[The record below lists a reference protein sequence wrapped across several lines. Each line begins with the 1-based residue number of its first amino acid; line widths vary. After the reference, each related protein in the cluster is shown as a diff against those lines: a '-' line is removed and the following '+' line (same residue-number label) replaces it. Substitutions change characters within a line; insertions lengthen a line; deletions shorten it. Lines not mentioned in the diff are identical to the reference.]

1 LTAPTPPTRA
11 TAVTATK
18 PAPGAQGTG
27 SRRQLVVI
35 GGLLFF
41 AVVVIGCALLTGYA
55 AGVEEREVTRLA
67 RESQSIQEQFQ
78 LGIDDL
84 LAARYELARERFEY
98 VLRLK
103 PDFPEAV
110 ELLNM
115 ALGGLNQPTV
125 TPTSAI
131 TPTPVTPTPTPD
143 LSSRES
149 IFTSAQAAFSRGD
162 WSGALDLL
170 LLLRS
175 DDPMLHLAEVNQM
188 MAAALR
194 NRGMQKLQSGLLE
207 QGLYDLSLAARFGPL
222 DSQAE
227 AWRSSAAFYL
237 LANSYFGLDWRLAS
251 QYFAQICTAGAWGA
265 CRKYAISARGYG
277 DLLAATNDPCQ
288 AQLQY
293 QASLNILPDNA
304 LAPTATQASLLC
316 MTATAGTPT
325 PTPTASGTPTL
336 LFTVTVSPTPST
348 TPTLGTSSPTVTPPG
363 TPTPSITPSAS
374 PSLSPSETPT
384 PETPTPT
391 PSAT

>member
-1 LTAPTPPTRA
+1 LTVPTPPTRA
-11 TAVTATK
+11 TAATATK
-18 PAPGAQGTG
+18 PAPGTRGTG

-55 AGVEEREVTRLA
+55 AGVEEREVARLVH
-67 RESQSIQEQFQ
+67 ESQSVQEQLQ

-84 LAARYELARERFEY
+84 LAARYELARQRFEY
-98 VLRLK
+98 VLRLQ

-149 IFTSAQAAFSRGD
+149 IFASAQAALSRGD

-175 DDPMLHLAEVNQM
+175 GDPMLHLAEVNQM

-251 QYFAQICTAGAWGA
+251 QYFAQICSAGAWGA
-265 CRKYAISARGYG
+265 CRKYAISAHGYG

-293 QASLNILPDNA
+293 QASLNTLPDNA
-304 LAPTATQASLLC
+304 LVPTATQAALLC

-325 PTPTASGTPTL
+325 PTPTGSGTPTL
-336 LFTVTVSPTPST
+336 LFTVSPTASS

-363 TPTPSITPSAS
+363 TPTPSITPPAS
-374 PSLSPSETPT
+374 PTPTPSETPT
-384 PETPTPT
+384 PEAPTPT